1 MLRRVIAPVAAATVS
16 LNAATAAETKPDPNM
31 IVLDEVVVT
40 ATQRSEPAQSIP
52 VSITALSAEDL
63 TSAGVAQMRDLVGL
77 TPNLTQ
83 QGSYGRTRPAFFIR
97 GIGNTQFNPNGTSK
111 IGVYLDDTYLNS
123 TAVQGAQ
130 LFDIQRVEIAR
141 GPQGYLFGQNTTG
154 GLIRAVTRKPQ
165 IGAGFN
171 ADTELTLGRFDQ
183 LDGQVNVGFDTGATS
198 AARISVFDQNRDGV
212 AQNLLLNKN
221 DGDTNVLAGRAQWL
235 WAPAADLEVLA
246 NVHGSRDRSGL
257 RPYKQLALI
266 DPVTGARCANPFLGS
281 RCVDPSGYSDT
292 ADLRSGRWNV
302 PNQHAFVD
310 ALGTSVTVNWMMPV
324 ATLTSVTAY
333 ERNTARIGE
342 DTDAGPADL
351 VRGNYFGRPRQVTQE
366 FRLTSPEQRLRWIAG
381 LFYFHEDLDSSVA
394 YPAPGL
400 GPSAFTGSSGV
411 LEAIGQQSNLT
422 TQSYAGFG
430 TLDFAA
436 TERLKLS
443 LGLRFTREK
452 KDLQYAAYID
462 DLTKFRNPASYLSQ
476 DDIRRNALVQTID
489 YTATRSSG
497 DISGRASIA
506 YTLTDGVLAYAS
518 FARGFNGA
526 NYNGGAF
533 LNQAEATLVAPE
545 TLESYELGVKADVTN
560 QLRVNLS
567 GFYYDFTNQ
576 QVYIAAS
583 AGANVFQQLSNAAA
597 SSLYGGEIELTW
609 RPVRALTAQIGAG
622 YTHSRFDNFRNSIS
636 GDLTGNRLPSAPQTN
651 INGLLRYEVSTTHG
665 LVAFEVDDKYQS
677 GQFFSVNNDPL
688 LGQRS
693 YSIANVRVSLTSR
706 GDSLTL
712 TAFARNVGNR
722 SYLVGAYDLSTYGFD
737 EYVPG
742 DPRTYGV
749 SVLYRVR

>member
-1 MLRRVIAPVAAATVS
+1 VS
-16 LNAATAAETKPDPNM
+16 LNAATAAEPAPDPNM

-40 ATQRSEPAQSIP
+40 ATQRAEPAQSIP

-63 TSAGVAQMRDLVGL
+63 TAAGVAQMRDLVGL

-154 GLIRAVTRKPQ
+154 GLIRAITRKPQ

-171 ADTELTLGRFDQ
+171 ADSELTLGRFDQ

-212 AQNLLLNKN
+212 GQNLLLNQS

-235 WAPAADLEVLA
+235 WSPAADIEVLA
-246 NVHGSRDRSGL
+246 NAHGSRDRSGL
-257 RPYKQLALI
+257 RPYKQLSLL

-310 ALGTSVTVNWMMPV
+310 ALGGSVTVNWMMPV
-324 ATLTSVTAY
+324 ATFTSVTAY

-351 VRGNYFGRPRQVTQE
+351 VRGNYFGNPRQVTQE
-366 FRLTSPEQRLRWIAG
+366 FRLTSPQQRLRWLAG
-381 LFYFHEDLDSSVA
+381 LFYFHEDLDTSVA

-400 GPSAFTGSSGV
+400 GPGAFTGSSGV
-411 LEAIGQQSNLT
+411 LEAIGQQSTLM

-430 TLDFAA
+430 TVDFAA

-443 LGLRFTREK
+443 LGFRFNREK
-452 KDLQYAAYID
+452 KDLQYAAFID
-462 DLTKFRNPASYLSQ
+462 DLTRFRNPASYLAE

-489 YTATRSSG
+489 YTATRSSS
-497 DISGRASIA
+497 DISGRASLA

-518 FARGFNGA
+518 FARGFNGS

-533 LNQAEATLVAPE
+533 LNQAEAALVAPE
-545 TLESYELGVKADVTN
+545 TLESYELGLKTDLTS

-576 QVYIAAS
+576 QVYVAAS
-583 AGANVFQQLSNAAA
+583 SGSNVFQQLSNAAA
-597 SSLYGGEIELTW
+597 SSLYGGEMELAW
-609 RPVRALTAQIGAG
+609 RPVRELIVQVGAG
-622 YTHSRFDNFRNSIS
+622 YTYSRFDDFRNSVT
-636 GDLTGNRLPSAPQTN
+636 GDLTGKRLPSAPRTN
-651 INGLLRYEVSTTHG
+651 INGLLRYEVSTAHG
-665 LVAFEVDDKYQS
+665 LVSFEVDDKYQS

-688 LGQRS
+688 LGQRA
-693 YSIANVRVSLTSR
+693 YSIANVRVSLTTR
-706 GDSLTL
+706 GESLTL
-712 TAFARNVGNR
+712 TAFGLNVGNR

-742 DPRTYGV
+742 DPRTVGV